1 MIGSIYK
8 ISNTIDDRLYIG
20 STFNSVNQRF
30 HQHKT
35 NSRCETR
42 KNYNGVLYVAMRELG
57 EDKFRIEVIETVEC
71 KDKDELHTHEQRH
84 IDELKPIFNYQK
96 AHHTAETKKI
106 WRKQYEKNRA
116 ENRTE
121 EEKLANNER
130 IKKWHTDN
138 KAHVKEYKKQHYLK
152 NKTAIADKH
161 KSYYEANK
169 EHLKAKAKLYAKA
182 TPKIKTLCECGGSYM
197 TGQKNRHCQTDLHK
211 NWILYQAM
219 TPEEK
224 EEDRLRIIAIKEQ
237 KRLDANMKRR
247 KPKV

>member
-1 MIGSIYK
+1 MTLGFIYK
-8 ISNTIDDRLYIG
+8 ISNSIDDRLYIG
-20 STFNSVNQRF
+20 STSNIPRRLTRHKLNSTKVNDR
-30 HQHKT
+30 
-35 NSRCETR
+35 
-42 KNYNGVLYVAMRELG
+42 NYNMAIYVCMRELG
-57 EDKFRIEVIETVEC
+57 RHNFYIHHLETIEYEDKSVLLTKEREWIERLLPALNQVLPTVSAEET
-71 KDKDELHTHEQRH
+71 
-84 IDELKPIFNYQK
+84 
-96 AHHTAETKKI
+96 TA
-106 WRKQYEKNRA
+106 RV
-116 ENRTE
+116 
-121 EEKLANNER
+121 
-130 IKKWHTDN
+130 KKWHTDN
-138 KAHVKEYKKQHYLK
+138 KEHVKEYKKQHYLK
-152 NKTAIADKH
+152 NKTANAEKR
-161 KSYYEANK
+161 KAYYEANK